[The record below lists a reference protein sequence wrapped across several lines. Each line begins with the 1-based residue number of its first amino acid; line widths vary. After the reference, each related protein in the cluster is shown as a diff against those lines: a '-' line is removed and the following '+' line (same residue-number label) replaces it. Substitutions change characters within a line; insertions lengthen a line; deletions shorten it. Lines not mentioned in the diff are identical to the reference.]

1 MATEV
6 NFYHLTRSSLEDDL
20 PRLLTKTLQAGERA
34 VVLLGSPE
42 RVDALNT
49 HLWTYDPN
57 GFLPH
62 GAARDGDADR
72 QPVWLTHLDENPN
85 GAGYLF
91 VADRA
96 RSRARGRLQAL
107 LRDVR
112 RPRRRRGG
120 RCPRAL
126 EGLQGRRPRHGVLAA
141 DATRRLGEE
150 GLAAAGGAS
159 R

>member
-6 NFYHLTRSSLEDDL
+6 NFYHLTKASLEDAL
-20 PRLLTKTLQAGERA
+20 PRLLQKTLQAGERA

-42 RVDALNT
+42 RVEALNN

-62 GAARDGDADR
+62 GAARDGEAER

-85 GAGYLF
+85 GAGFLF

-96 RSRARGRLQAL
+96 KSERVDQYKRCFELFDGRDDAAVAESRERWKTYKSAGHAVVYWQQTES
-107 LRDVR
+107 
-112 RPRRRRGG
+112 GG
-120 RCPRAL
+120 WEKKA
-126 EGLQGRRPRHGVLAA
+126 
-141 DATRRLGEE
+141 
-150 GLAAAGGAS
+150 
-159 R
+159 

>member
-6 NFYHLTRSSLEDDL
+6 NFYHLTRSSLEDTL

-49 HLWTYDPN
+49 HLWVYDPD

-62 GAARDGDADR
+62 GAARDGEADR

-85 GAGYLF
+85 GAAFLF

-96 RSRARGRLQAL
+96 RSEKVGDYKRCFEGRDETAVDDARERWKAYKTAGHAVAYWQQTET
-107 LRDVR
+107 
-112 RPRRRRGG
+112 GG
-120 RCPRAL
+120 WEKKA
-126 EGLQGRRPRHGVLAA
+126 
-141 DATRRLGEE
+141 
-150 GLAAAGGAS
+150 
-159 R
+159 